1 IHRQYLDGDRESK
14 DRQTREQEKE
24 QAQNEGFYQHP
35 RDCKKYFWCLDSGP
49 SNLGIVAHQFTCP
62 SGLFFNKA
70 ADSCDFARNVLCK
83 LPAET
88 TKAPATKAPKT
99 TAAPV
104 TTRKPI
110 KLSTKDSAL
119 FRTTTTTV
127 APEPESEEEYEE
139 EVLEDTFDEDSEDPR
154 RSETYV
160 SVSEQPNSL
169 DVASARKENQPE
181 YVTIRRQRPTTEE
194 ATTIQYE
201 EANSEVDIQE
211 TALEREISSQPQYTS
226 IVRARS
232 TTSPPQ
238 DPSTEQAFTATRPT
252 TYSAPEE
259 SSPEPTTVLAVQI
272 SSLLNSPN
280 SAEDTSAPATAQAQ
294 TEADVVTTST
304 AAPSSATPRRSLLR
318 RRGSTTTTT
327 PAPSSSTTQVSPRNY
342 SFIRRRQPIAKPNEI
357 LDSDDDIELSRK
369 IRSTT
374 PDSREVGGVRETG
387 SVTRFRSRYRPSNDD
402 SVTAAAS
409 PVSRGQ
415 FRPRLNQDE
424 VISLTPVDVEPQFIP
439 RQSLNQ
445 RTARRFLGRT
455 TAADAVVDSEASA
468 ATVEAKR
475 PDILPRGRGRFG
487 AGTTTE
493 TKTSPPAT
501 EPTPSQRR
509 PTFARFS
516 PRPFAR
522 ASSVAPITESEIEDN
537 IASSTQRIPPRLP
550 FGRTRPVSSTT
561 ASVVRARKLPFP
573 SRITTTP
580 QSLVSESDDETENK
594 NEDIF
599 LSESAIEEKEH
610 QVDIEDE
617 IPNRRVVIK
626 KLRTTIATED
636 SPTETIPIDDSG
648 KKKFRIIRRRPVSTS
663 APTETEVPTEVPAP
677 QRIRKVIRKKINRIV
692 EDEPEI
698 IAKSI
703 GSHETFK
710 VTSTVAPITETVI
723 NYGERRKASTASI
736 VTTPIT
742 TTTEQVTER
751 VLEEVSEVVKEE
763 VTESE
768 PENEKSDDDKE
779 SDTKNEHIEIT
790 VNKEEKIEIAVKDQ
804 SGDTNTSNDENDNK
818 PEVVVE
824 SEQKAI
830 NLSENKENVESD
842 PTTTEAEES
851 SPETSTASTTTLTST
866 SRSRIPYRPNK
877 RIFTSTTEAV
887 PSSSRT
893 FSRKF
898 NPGVYTSPATVTTRA
913 PPAFR
918 SAGARRPAFASQ
930 FTRKPFTTAR
940 TTTRLEEEEDYS
952 DEELLE
958 EEPENPF
965 AFVPPSQLYT
975 RKPDANDEESELEDG
990 SEELLEEGE
999 PLEPEDESEDE
1010 PVDEPQNPFIPTT
1023 KRPFR
1028 PKLVNSNTF
1037 RTSTSTTEIP
1047 RRFGAQNKTALY
1059 NRFASNKAVN
1069 DTKKRVQNVPLG
1081 YSGLTTTSKIKS
1093 NKNETQGEQA
1103 KKDVTTVTPTTEYDT
1118 TTEDEY
1124 LSMSD
1129 STSTLI
1135 DSTNTDT
1142 LSTNT
1147 IDTETSTFQM
1157 EISTEDYLENTEQ
1170 TTYYPTTQD
1179 ASAQT
1184 TLSHNTVVNTETV
1197 TENTLEPTTNAPVIK
1212 TQFDKLFSVSRVVE
1226 VSSKLDKHRLN
1237 KNNETTHIEEG
1248 KVMVEKKPVVDKI
1261 GEVSRFSLIKI
1272 LEDEIPI
1279 YLTKFRHVYP
1289 VENPPDN
1296 LIRIDEARNARA
1308 LTSYAEPPREH
1319 LVASESINEAYRHI
1333 KKVSDLAKKDEITE
1347 SEVERIPSDV
1357 FLSYVNED
1365 KKSEALEEDP
1375 LFAQWQ
1381 FVPAAYENEQS
1392 NLNKAAMSFEVV
1404 TPHSMRTHQSTLPLE
1419 GLFQSE
1425 TPITARKLSED
1436 KSQPFLV
1443 YSSPVSKQED
1453 VNIVKLEVLKPET
1466 GRSIITSAKGQEF
1479 SGSSTVKEATT
1490 KSSISVSVLPK
1501 TEGTTTST
1509 PISPSTSTTEAVK
1522 TSPLVEMLSTP
1533 QTTVTEPTTT
1543 DEPSTTETIP
1553 DETTTV
1559 TISPLEAKRAKYG
1572 FPRRPLIKSSNSTRF
1587 NVPRTVTRKANTTV
1601 TGNLITKI
1609 NKTSTFTPNKSR
1621 FSAARAQNVPVDIR
1635 KKINNRLTT
1644 RLYTTEAPRTT
1655 TERKL
1660 YFKPIR
1666 STFRPAFVPRKNTPS
1681 QISEE
1686 S

>member
-1 IHRQYLDGDRESK
+1 M
-14 DRQTREQEKE
+14 
-24 QAQNEGFYQHP
+24 
-35 RDCKKYFWCLDSGP
+35 
-49 SNLGIVAHQFTCP
+49 
-62 SGLFFNKA
+62 
-70 ADSCDFARNVLCK
+70 
-83 LPAET
+83 
-88 TKAPATKAPKT
+88 
-99 TAAPV
+99 
-104 TTRKPI
+104 
-110 KLSTKDSAL
+110 
-119 FRTTTTTV
+119 
-127 APEPESEEEYEE
+127 
-139 EVLEDTFDEDSEDPR
+139 
-154 RSETYV
+154 
-160 SVSEQPNSL
+160 
-169 DVASARKENQPE
+169 
-181 YVTIRRQRPTTEE
+181 
-194 ATTIQYE
+194 
-201 EANSEVDIQE
+201 ANSEVDIRE

-226 IVRARS
+226 IVRARA

-238 DPSTEQAFTATRPT
+238 EPSSEATITPTRPT

-280 SAEDTSAPATAQAQ
+280 SAEETSAPATTQAQ
-294 TEADVVTTST
+294 TEVDEVTTST
-304 AAPSSATPRRSLLR
+304 AAPSSVTPRRPLLR

-327 PAPSSSTTQVSPRNY
+327 PAPTSSTTQVSPRNY

-357 LDSDDDIELSRK
+357 SDSDDDIELSRK

-374 PDSREVGGVRETG
+374 PDSREVDGVKETG
-387 SVTRFRSRYRPSNDD
+387 TVRRFRSRYRPSNDD

-409 PVSRGQ
+409 PVTRGQ
-415 FRPRLNQDE
+415 FRPKLNPDE
-424 VISLTPVDVEPQFIP
+424 VLSLTPVDVEPQFVP
-439 RQSLNQ
+439 RQNLNQ

-455 TAADAVVDSEASA
+455 TAADLVVDSEALA
-468 ATVEAKR
+468 TTVEDKR
-475 PDILPRGRGRFG
+475 PNVLPRGRGRFG
-487 AGTTTE
+487 ASSTTE
-493 TKTSPPAT
+493 ATKSPPAT
-501 EPTPSQRR
+501 EQTPSQRR
-509 PTFARFS
+509 PTFTRFS

-522 ASSVAPITESEIEDN
+522 AAVAPVTEGDIEDN
-537 IASSTQRIPPRLP
+537 ISSSTQRIPPRLP

-561 ASVVRARKLPFP
+561 ASVVQARKLPFP
-573 SRITTTP
+573 TRITTTP
-580 QSLVSESDDETENK
+580 QSPVSESDDDEPENK

-610 QVDIEDE
+610 QEDIEEE
-617 IPNRRVVIK
+617 IPKRRVVIK
-626 KLRTTIATED
+626 KVRTTVATED
-636 SPTETIPIDDSG
+636 SPTESIPIDDSG

-663 APTETEVPTEVPAP
+663 APAEIEAPSEPPTP

-692 EDEPEI
+692 EDEPDI

-703 GSHETFK
+703 GSLETLK
-710 VTSTVAPITETVI
+710 VTSTVAPITEAAI
-723 NYGERRKASTASI
+723 NYGERRKASTATI
-736 VTTPIT
+736 FVTTPIT

-751 VLEEVSEVVKEE
+751 VLEAVSEDIIEE
-763 VTESE
+763 ITESE
-768 PENEKSDDDKE
+768 PQNEDKNDQPDDKN
-779 SDTKNEHIEIT
+779 KQIEIT
-790 VNKEEKIEIAVKDQ
+790 VNKEEKIEMTDKEQ
-804 SGDTNTSNDENDNK
+804 PEDTNASNNENDDK

-824 SEQKAI
+824 SEEKAV
-830 NLSENKENVESD
+830 NLSENKENIEAQ
-842 PTTTEAEES
+842 PTTTEA
-851 SPETSTASTTTLTST
+851 PETPPETTTTSTTTLTST

-887 PSSSRT
+887 LSSSRT

-898 NPGVYTSPATVTTRA
+898 NPGVYTSPATVTTRV
-913 PPAFR
+913 PPTFR

-930 FTRKPFTTAR
+930 FTRRPFTTAR
-940 TTTRLEEEEDYS
+940 TTTRFEEEEEEYS
-952 DEELLE
+952 DEEVLE

-965 AFVPPSQLYT
+965 AFVPSSQLYT
-975 RKPDANDEESELEDG
+975 RKPDANDEESDFEDG

-999 PLEPEDESEDE
+999 ELEPEE
-1010 PVDEPQNPFIPTT
+1010 EPQNPFIATT

-1028 PKLVNSNTF
+1028 PKVVNSNTF
-1037 RTSTSTTEIP
+1037 RTSTSTTELP
-1047 RRFGAQNKTALY
+1047 KRFGAQNKTALY
-1059 NRFASNKAVN
+1059 NRFAGNKAVN

-1081 YSGLTTTSKIKS
+1081 YSGLATATKDKS
-1093 NKNETQGEQA
+1093 TNNKTQEEQA
-1103 KKDVTTVTPTTEYDT
+1103 KKDVTTNAPTTEYDT
-1118 TTEDEY
+1118 TTEDDY

-1142 LSTNT
+1142 LATNT

-1179 ASAQT
+1179 TIANITT
-1184 TLSHNTVVNTETV
+1184 TLSQNTVANTETV
-1197 TENTLEPTTNAPVIK
+1197 TEKTPEPTTTAPVIK
-1212 TQFDKLFSVSRVVE
+1212 TQFNKLFSVSRVVE

-1237 KNNETTHIEEG
+1237 KNNETTFIEEG
-1248 KVMVEKKPVVDKI
+1248 KVIVEKKPVVDKI

-1272 LEDEIPI
+1272 VEDEIPI
-1279 YLTKFRHVYP
+1279 YLTKFGHIYP

-1333 KKVSDLAKKDEITE
+1333 KKVSDLAKKEDITE

-1365 KKSEALEEDP
+1365 KKSEAMEEDP

-1392 NLNKAAMSFEVV
+1392 NLNKAAKSFDVAA
-1404 TPHSMRTHQSTLPLE
+1404 PRSMRSQQSTLSLE
-1419 GLFQSE
+1419 GLFQTE
-1425 TPITARKLSED
+1425 TPITSRKISED
-1436 KSQPFLV
+1436 RSQPFLV
-1443 YSSPVSKQED
+1443 YSSPVSQQED
-1453 VNIVKLEVLKPET
+1453 INIVKLEVLKPET

-1479 SGSSTVKEATT
+1479 NGGSTADKAST
-1490 KSSISVSVLPK
+1490 KSSISVSILPK
-1501 TEGTTTST
+1501 TEVTTTST
-1509 PISPSTSTTEAVK
+1509 TISSSTSNTEAVK
-1522 TSPLVEMLSTP
+1522 TSPLLEMLSTP

-1559 TISPLEAKRAKYG
+1559 TVSPLEAKRAKYG
-1572 FPRRPLIKSSNSTRF
+1572 FPRRPIIKSSNSTRF
-1587 NVPRTVTRKANTTV
+1587 NVPRTVVTRKANATA
-1601 TGNLITKI
+1601 TGNVIKKT
-1609 NKTSTFTPNKSR
+1609 NKTSSFTPNKSR
-1621 FSAARAQNVPVDIR
+1621 FSAARGQNVPVDIR

-1644 RLYTTEAPRTT
+1644 RVYTTEAPRTT

-1666 STFRPAFVPRKNTPS
+1666 STFRPAFVPRKSTPS
-1681 QISEE
+1681 QDLQVSEG